1 MPFSLSRCVAL
12 QTPRP
17 AEALE
22 FYRTQLDMRFVGD
35 QRGTELAAGG
45 LRFFIDPGN
54 PRLMFELETSDLSVA
69 RREIGALGLE
79 LIEWGGPDRAN
90 LVVDPFGLMWN
101 VFEAP
106 PRTLEPLDEDAL
118 VMLKLGLNTHRR
130 ADAAEYYAR
139 LLDVPVTFSGPA
151 AILDSGPVR
160 LRIEPGLPEGP
171 VLWVR
176 PGTDMTRLGGAIHAT
191 AVTDPFGVRWRVSPG
206 AKSDLAAVTEL
217 P

>member
-1 MPFSLSRCVAL
+1 MSFSLSRCVAL

-22 FYRTQLDMRFVGD
+22 FYRTQLDMQLVGH
-35 QRGTELAAGG
+35 QHGTELAAGG

-54 PRLMFELETSDLSVA
+54 LRLMYELQTTDLRVA

-79 LIEWGGPDRAN
+79 LVEWGGPERAN
-90 LVVDPFGLMWN
+90 LVVDPFGLIWN
-101 VFEAP
+101 IHEAP
-106 PRTLEPLDEDAL
+106 PSPMDPLEDDAL

-130 ADAAEYYAR
+130 ADAAEFYAR
-139 LLDVPVTFSGPA
+139 LLDVPVTFTGPA

-160 LRIEPGLPEGP
+160 MRIEPGLPEGP

-176 PGTDMTRLGGAIHAT
+176 PGTDMTLLGGAVHAT

-206 AKSDLAAVTEL
+206 AKSDLAAVSEL
-217 P
+217 K